1 MSTPK
6 ELEAKFWKALK
17 SDRTVMLG
25 LEGHGDEHPR
35 PMTAQI
41 DGDKGPIWFFTAKD
55 TELAEELSGIEQ
67 ALFTFASKDHDV
79 FATVHGRLSLSNDRD
94 MIERLWNRYVAAWFE
109 GGKDDPNL
117 ALLRF
122 DAEHAEIWLDETSLF
137 AGIKMLLGAD
147 PKKEYQDKTAE
158 VTLKEAH

>member
-1 MSTPK
+1 M
-6 ELEAKFWKALK
+6 
-17 SDRTVMLG
+17 
-25 LEGHGDEHPR
+25 
-35 PMTAQI
+35 
-41 DGDKGPIWFFTAKD
+41 
-55 TELAEELSGIEQ
+55 
-67 ALFTFASKDHDV
+67 
-79 FATVHGRLSLSNDRD
+79 FATVSGKIVVDNDPAVID
-94 MIERLWNRYVAAWFE
+94 RLWNPFIAAWFE

-117 ALLRF
+117 TLLRF